1 MGTAVT
7 IQKTVNF
14 NDSVVSSPVE
24 VSDCF
29 NFTAAGPTTQDEVSA
44 AKPTVKKQTSVHAQ
58 RGTTTSHA
66 VVEEETAP
74 QTHVKYELSTS

>member
-7 IQKTVNF
+7 VSKTVNCSG
-14 NDSVVSSPVE
+14 SVVSQPAE

-29 NFTAAGPTTQDEVSA
+29 NFTAAEPARIEVTSATMPTNLSR
-44 AKPTVKKQTSVHAQ
+44 TSVHAQ

-66 VVEEETAP
+66 VVEEEIVP
-74 QTHVKYELSTS
+74 